1 MNLALVRS
9 IDSPRRL
16 ASPAA
21 VEEFEQEIVD
31 QHVLA
36 MVGAGLVDSYIDAE
50 RAAVI
55 EFARF
60 FGQPLWSA
68 SGKDA
73 DRYLTWLRR
82 DRGLTRST
90 VETKAGAIARF
101 FEFVIARYQGDIYAL
116 TGVVVDQPIDEFNR
130 PASTWSRAVRVPP
143 SDKEVELLFTSWA
156 DALVDQRKYLTS
168 ARDYVAASLWRR
180 VGLRLNETVRLD
192 LRDWRPDLGEHG
204 KLHVRFGKG
213 SRGRG
218 PKTRLVPAINGVDDL
233 LDWWLTDVRHQFG
246 NDWNR
251 PDAPLLPSERRDP
264 SSGRPGRA
272 GADTLRSGLA
282 EAVRRWL
289 PDWNGRLSPHVL
301 RHYCASSLYYRG
313 LDLKAVQELLGHEWV
328 QTTTIYVHVHDDHIE
343 HAWAEA
349 NQRIADRF
357 NLPVSTSQSGVQP
370 GTPPRKV

>member
-36 MVGAGLVDSYIDAE
+36 MVGAGLVDSYIYAE
-50 RAAVI
+50 RAAVF

-68 SGKDA
+68 AGKDA

-101 FEFVIARYQGDIYAL
+101 FEFMIARYQGDIHAL
-116 TGVVVDQPIDEFNR
+116 TGVVVVQPIDEFNR
-130 PASTWSRAVRVPP
+130 PASTWNRGVRVPP
-143 SDKEVELLFTSWA
+143 SDKEVDLLFTGWA
-156 DALVDQRKYLTS
+156 DALVDQRKYLT
-168 ARDYVAASLWRR
+168 ATRDYVAASLWRR
-180 VGLRLNETVRLD
+180 VGLRLNETVMLD

-233 LDWWLTDVRHQFG
+233 IGWWLTDVRHQFG
-246 NDWNR
+246 DDWNR
-251 PDAPLLPSERRDP
+251 PDAPLLPSERHDP
-264 SSGRPGRA
+264 MTRQSSRA
-272 GADTLRSGLA
+272 GADTLRDGLA
-282 EAVRRWL
+282 GAVQRWL
-289 PDWNGRLSPHVL
+289 PDWKGRLSPHVL
-301 RHYCASSLYYRG
+301 RHYCASNLYYRG
-313 LDLKAVQELLGHEWV
+313 MALKAVQELLGHEWL

-357 NLPVSTSQSGVQP
+357 NLPDPT
-370 GTPPRKV
+370 TPPRKV